1 MFHVHGFASLA
12 LLAQPQPSFQLPQFC
27 QLTYRHLHASSFG
40 KQTMEQST
48 NTFLYRPL
56 QTSPQELRLVFIQPG
71 SFFSPINCVLKH
83 EFLKDE
89 PFFEALS
96 YVWGNAQE
104 TVPILLNGHVF
115 NLTTNLEFA
124 LQHLRLEEG
133 VRTFWIDAI
142 CINQLGV
149 EERNQQVRSM
159 GEFYKAAQQ
168 TIVWLGPEAEH
179 IALAFQYILE
189 RDHVAQTQSLK

>member
-1 MFHVHGFASLA
+1 LSSFYLGLWIGLCQFLYYQVSRRIVHDGALLYMYPSREQRMFHVHGFASLA

-56 QTSPQELRLVFIQPG
+56 QTSPQGLRLVFIQPG
-71 SFFSPINCVLKH
+71 SFSPINCVLKH

-96 YVWGNAQE
+96 YVWAMPKRQC
-104 TVPILLNGHVF
+104 
-115 NLTTNLEFA
+115 
-124 LQHLRLEEG
+124 QS
-133 VRTFWIDAI
+133 
-142 CINQLGV
+142 C
-149 EERNQQVRSM
+149 SM
-159 GEFYKAAQQ
+159 GMSSTSRPTLNSHCGICA
-168 TIVWLGPEAEH
+168 
-179 IALAFQYILE
+179 
-189 RDHVAQTQSLK
+189 